1 MSQLR
6 AQEDCLHKIRQAT
19 QANDSL
25 MILKHIIQQGW
36 PKTVKEVPQEIQKY
50 WTF

>member
-1 MSQLR
+1 MSQLK
-6 AQEDCLHKIRQAT
+6 AQEDSLHKIRQAT

-25 MILKHIIQQGW
+25 TILKYIIQHRW

-50 WTF
+50 

>member
-6 AQEDCLHKIRQAT
+6 TQEDSLHKIRQAT
-19 QANDSL
+19 QADDSL
-25 MILKHIIQQGW
+25 TILKHIIQHGW
-36 PKTVKEVPQEIQKY
+36 PKTVKEVPQETQKY